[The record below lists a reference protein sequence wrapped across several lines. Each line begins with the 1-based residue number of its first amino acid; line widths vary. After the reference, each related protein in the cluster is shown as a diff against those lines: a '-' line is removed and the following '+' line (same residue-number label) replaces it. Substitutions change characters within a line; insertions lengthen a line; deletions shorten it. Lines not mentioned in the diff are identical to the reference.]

1 MGYIYCFSFQPKSFQ
16 SWAISSRNSLYHI
29 CVYTYIIRQ
38 DMFYKNY
45 IFFRLHCN
53 ICISRS
59 GSISITDPFPHFL
72 SHALWGYGPVTF
84 DGHHTCSMSSIAV
97 SYPITLSDS
106 TTSTT
111 ESSDSKSMEQFLK
124 IEIASKALMESKTI
138 RKPESGIPLCNYNS
152 WKNNVL
158 RGLKK

>member
-38 DMFYKNY
+38 DMLYK
-45 IFFRLHCN
+45 IIFFFRLHCKL
-53 ICISRS
+53 CISRS

-84 DGHHTCSMSSIAV
+84 DGHTYIMSSTAV

-111 ESSDSKSMEQFLK
+111 DSKSMEQFLK
-124 IEIASKALMESKTI
+124 IEVASKAPHRIQNNQKTWIGNSLMQ
-138 RKPESGIPLCNYNS
+138 LHS
-152 WKNNVL
+152 WKNNVF